1 MSLLTMAGNSTGSS
15 GSIEKVDV
23 HLDSD
28 NERDISTDGNCRD
41 YSSEST
47 STVTSLLSR
56 LKAPQPLYL
65 ARKRKIT
72 TNSPLGKKRGRGS
85 AANDPKS
92 VSPTERVK
100 SYLNEPFSVS
110 NKKTVLFRLPTRTLC
125 EEKYHRASY

>member
-1 MSLLTMAGNSTGSS
+1 MSLLTLAGNSTGSS

-28 NERDISTDGNCRD
+28 NERDISTDSNCRGELD
-41 YSSEST
+41 SSSESK

-56 LKAPQPLYL
+56 LKAPQPSYL

-72 TNSPLGKKRGRGS
+72 TNPPLGKKRGRGS

-92 VSPTERVK
+92 VSPSERVK
-100 SYLNEPFSVS
+100 SYLNEPFSLS
-110 NKKTVLFRLPTRTLC
+110 NKNCFV
-125 EEKYHRASY
+125 